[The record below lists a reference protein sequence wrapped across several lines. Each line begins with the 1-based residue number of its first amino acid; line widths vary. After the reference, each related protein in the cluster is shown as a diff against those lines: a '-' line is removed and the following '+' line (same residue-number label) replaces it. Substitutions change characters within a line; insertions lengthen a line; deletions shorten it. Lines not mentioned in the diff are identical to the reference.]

1 MRSSPVIALAVTV
14 LCLSPELFAQPSGV
28 RNVEV
33 DQTLIDDTREA
44 GTKRPATIKL
54 FNGKDLSNWTWH
66 SREEGSPVEK
76 TWSVEDGLL
85 VCQGKPAG
93 YIRTK
98 SDDYEDYRLIV
109 EWRWPEG
116 TRGGN
121 NGVLIHTTT
130 PAALGIWPRS
140 LEVQLAHQNAGDFW
154 VIGTTV
160 EIPRPEGRIKDR
172 RHLNLTD
179 DSEKPIGEWNT
190 MEIVARGDTVTVK
203 VNGELVNEAT
213 NLSQSQGAICLQS
226 EGAPIQ
232 FRKVELTPL
241 EAEKP

>member
-1 MRSSPVIALAVTV
+1 MRSLSILAFAVTIAL
-14 LCLSPELFAQPSGV
+14 
-28 RNVEV
+28 
-33 DQTLIDDTREA
+33 
-44 GTKRPATIKL
+44 PAALRASDGPAEPVKL

-66 SREEGSPVEK
+66 TLQENAPIED
-76 TWSVEDGLL
+76 TWSVKDGLL
-85 VCQGKPAG
+85 VCAGKPNG

-98 SDDYEDYRLIV
+98 DEYENYRLTL

-116 TRGGN
+116 STPGN

-130 PAALGIWPRS
+130 PKELGVWPKS
-140 LEVQLAHQNAGDFW
+140 LEVQLAHENAGDFW

-160 EIPRPEGRIKDR
+160 EIPDADTRVKGR

-179 DSEKPIGEWNT
+179 DSEKPAGEWNK
-190 MEIVARGDTVTVK
+190 MEIVAKGDKVTVK

-213 NLSQSQGAICLQS
+213 RLSQTKGAISLQS

-232 FRKVELTPL
+232 FRNIVLTPL
-241 EAEKP
+241 EK